1 MGQNSNLTPTQHWEL
16 HQGLWH
22 MLGCDM
28 KLKHKDRTTAIY
40 VDNKAKLKYTYS
52 ITGTIKWFPIPKEKR
67 NAN

>member
-1 MGQNSNLTPTQHWEL
+1 MGQDCNLTPTQHWEL

-28 KLKHKDRTTAIY
+28 ELKQKNKNTVVYINRKDNRY
-40 VDNKAKLKYTYS
+40 YS
-52 ITGTIKWFPIPKEKR
+52 YSSLSGSIKEKR